1 MFRTP
6 NWEDFVHL
14 SCIEIRHCG
23 AGSVQIVRRM
33 RSMLESLMQTL
44 PPHRHAELRQ
54 QLELLDRTI
63 ERALHVSRGPGDCPH
78 PGSAGVGGSGEP
90 AYAASEAPTA

>member
-1 MFRTP
+1 M
-6 NWEDFVHL
+6 NL

-44 PPHRHAELRQ
+44 PPHRHAELRL

-63 ERALHVSRGPGDCPH
+63 NASYTFPEDMAIARIPDTQGL
-78 PGSAGVGGSGEP
+78 GGSDSRP
-90 AYAASEAPTA
+90 RLYD